1 MGCFFMKIN
10 KTDRILSI
18 YENMAAKKVKPGQ
31 KKFEK
36 DEIEISERAQDYQF
50 AMQKLKELPD
60 IRQDKV
66 DKIKEQIQTGTYDV
80 KAREI
85 VDKIYENINFFKEI

>member
-1 MGCFFMKIN
+1 MKIN

-18 YENMAAKKVKPGQ
+18 YENMTAKKAKPSQ
-31 KKFEK
+31 KKIEK

-50 AMQKLKELPD
+50 AIRKLKELPD

-66 DKIKEQIQTGTYDV
+66 DKIKEQIQTGTYNV
-80 KAREI
+80 EGREI
-85 VDKIYENINFFKEI
+85 VDKIYENINFSKEI